1 VVYETTSRP
10 SSDKG
15 GHRAILKGTVAK
27 REPNRR
33 SEMAA
38 NTKIDAIDW
47 LRKQL
52 EEAPDPLRSS
62 LGRMVQ
68 MLMDADVDEACTA
81 EWGEHTDDR
90 TNDRNGYRHRPWG
103 A

>member
-1 VVYETTSRP
+1 VVYEATSRP
-10 SSDKG
+10 SSDNG

-27 REPNRR
+27 QEPNRR
-33 SEMAA
+33 NEMTA

-68 MLMDADVDEACTA
+68 MIMDADV
-81 EWGEHTDDR
+81 
-90 TNDRNGYRHRPWG
+90 HRRVG
-103 A
+103 